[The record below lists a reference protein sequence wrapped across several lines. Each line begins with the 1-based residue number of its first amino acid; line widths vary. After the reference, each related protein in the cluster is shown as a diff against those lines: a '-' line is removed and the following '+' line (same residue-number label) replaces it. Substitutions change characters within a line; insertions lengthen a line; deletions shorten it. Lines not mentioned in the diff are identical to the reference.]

1 MGLSPGPTGA
11 ALGATGSRLGRRDL
25 PAMKDDVVIQQL
37 DERRY
42 AVAVD
47 GVVRYVG
54 SQEECQ
60 RRAQILSPKNDRK
73 VQDRGLVRA
82 CRLTATAD

>member
-1 MGLSPGPTGA
+1 
-11 ALGATGSRLGRRDL
+11 
-25 PAMKDDVVIQQL
+25 MKTRSDIVIQRL

-60 RRAQILSPKNDRK
+60 RRADILSPKNDRN
-73 VQDRGLVRA
+73 VQDEGLARA
-82 CRLTATAD
+82 CRRTATAD

>member
-1 MGLSPGPTGA
+1 M
-11 ALGATGSRLGRRDL
+11 R
-25 PAMKDDVVIQQL
+25 DDVVIQRL

-42 AVAVD
+42 AVAVN

-60 RRAQILSPKNDRK
+60 RRADILSLKNDRN
-73 VQDRGLVRA
+73 VQDEGLVRA
-82 CRLTATAD
+82 CHRTATAD

>member
-1 MGLSPGPTGA
+1 
-11 ALGATGSRLGRRDL
+11 
-25 PAMKDDVVIQQL
+25 MKTHKGDIVIQRL
-37 DERRY
+37 DEGRF

-60 RRAQILSPKNDRK
+60 RRADILSPKNDRN
-73 VQDRGLVRA
+73 VQDQGLVRA
-82 CRLTATAD
+82 CRSDRLECCLVGDARA

>member
-1 MGLSPGPTGA
+1 
-11 ALGATGSRLGRRDL
+11 
-25 PAMKDDVVIQQL
+25 MKDDVVIQRL

-60 RRAQILSPKNDRK
+60 RRADILSSKNDRN